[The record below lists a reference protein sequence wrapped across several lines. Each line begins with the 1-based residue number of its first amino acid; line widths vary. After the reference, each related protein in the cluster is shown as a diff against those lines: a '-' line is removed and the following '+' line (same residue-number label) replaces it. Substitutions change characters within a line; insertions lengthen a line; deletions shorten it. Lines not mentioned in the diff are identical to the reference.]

1 MKRILFVCGRNRSRS
16 PTAES
21 VFGDYPDIEVASA
34 GTSPD
39 ADAPLSA
46 ELVEWADIVFVMEKS
61 HRQKLAARF
70 RSSLRNSGVVCLD
83 IPDKYAFMDPDLVRI
98 LKSKVTRFLA

>member
-1 MKRILFVCGRNRSRS
+1 MKRVLFVCGRNRSRS

-21 VFGDYPDIEVASA
+21 VFGDHPDIEVASA

-39 ADAPLSA
+39 ADTPLSA

-61 HRQKLAARF
+61 HRQKLSTRF
-70 RSSLRNSGVVCLD
+70 RSSLRNSRVVCLD
-83 IPDKYAFMDPDLVRI
+83 IPDKYEFMDPELVRI